1 MSLIKNIF
9 YVFLALIAIG
19 VIVGL
24 LALATVAGGFLMLL
38 ALGICA
44 IWFMAWII
52 KSWFES
58 GKG

>member
-24 LALATVAGGFLMLL
+24 LTLATVASGFLILL
-38 ALGICA
+38 ALGIGVV
-44 IWFMAWII
+44 WFIAWII

-58 GKG
+58 